1 MAKVV
6 PALIFT
12 ATLALGGCVRVDD
25 PANIPRLGHW
35 QSTWRLVGF
44 NIDGRSID
52 RETAPFRMPP
62 DKTEDKGCVEPKL
75 TDQREISA
83 ALSGLAESSCS
94 LASFDRDGA
103 SITGQ
108 GRCTFPNHAGV
119 TVGAA
124 IGGTFSIALDEAPD
138 HAGGVQQIEVYAH
151 MPDGQTFQV
160 HAAYK
165 LEWTRLG
172 DCGS

>member
-1 MAKVV
+1 MAKAA
-6 PALIFT
+6 PALIFV
-12 ATLALGGCVRVDD
+12 ATLALGGCNRVDD

-52 RETAPFRMPP
+52 REAAPFPMPP

-75 TDQREISA
+75 RDQREINA
-83 ALSGLAESSCS
+83 ALSGLANSSCS

-108 GRCTFPNHAGV
+108 GRCTFPSHAGV
-119 TVGAA
+119 SV
-124 IGGTFSIALDEAPD
+124 GGTFSIALDEAPE
-138 HAGGVQQIEVYAH
+138 HAGGLQQIEVYAH
-151 MPDGQTFQV
+151 LPDGQTVQV
-160 HAAYK
+160 HGAYK

-172 DCGS
+172 DCGT